1 MIFVILLMLVQSAL
15 TPLGD
20 NPQVE
25 MWRPL
30 VSEYFA
36 ADQVDT
42 ALRVMEC
49 ESGGDPNAKNPNS
62 SASGLFQFLKTTWDW
77 TAEIT
82 GSPTYD
88 EGGPYDPVWSIRNA
102 VWLQSRGSG
111 WNQWSCY

>member
-49 ESGGDPNAKNPNS
+49 ESGGDPDAKNPNS
-62 SASGLFQFLKTTWDW
+62 SASGLFQHLTKYWNSRASAAGFPNTSVFNPE
-77 TAEIT
+77 ANIAA
-82 GSPTYD
+82 S
-88 EGGPYDPVWSIRNA
+88 A
-102 VWLQSRGSG
+102 WLQRNHG
-111 WNQWSCY
+111 WYHWSCH